1 MIKSIGINARKK
13 IEAMVGYRSES
24 WEEAN
29 ESILEVFF
37 IRNIIMFTVV
47 GAILVV
53 AGFGIFN
60 IISTI
65 TYEKARD
72 IAILKSLGF
81 REHDIRAIF
90 LFEGLLI
97 GGAGSLIGAGLGYGL
112 SRTLATIPFE
122 VRFFTEITHLPILY
136 SPLHYAIAAGSAMLA
151 AGIAGYLPA
160 RKAAHL
166 NPVDI
171 IRGAA

>member
-1 MIKSIGINARKK
+1 
-13 IEAMVGYRSES
+13 
-24 WEEAN
+24 
-29 ESILEVFF
+29 
-37 IRNIIMFTVV
+37 MFTVV
-47 GAILVV
+47 GAILIV

-81 REHDIRAIF
+81 RERDISAIF
-90 LFEGLLI
+90 LFEGLLMGI
-97 GGAGSLIGAGLGYGL
+97 GGSILGWGLGYGL
-112 SRTLATIPFE
+112 SAVLATIPFE
-122 VRFFTEITHLPILY
+122 VEAFTEFTRLPILY
-136 SPLHYAIAAGSAMLA
+136 SSTHYAVAGAAAMVA

-160 RKAAHL
+160 RKAARL